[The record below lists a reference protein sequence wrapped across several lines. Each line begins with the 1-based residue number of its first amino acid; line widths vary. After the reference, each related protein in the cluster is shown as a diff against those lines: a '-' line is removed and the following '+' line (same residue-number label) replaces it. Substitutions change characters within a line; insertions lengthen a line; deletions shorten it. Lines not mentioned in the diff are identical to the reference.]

1 MIKKNKVPVI
11 RDANCLNC
19 GHPFTNNEKFCP
31 ECGQKNR
38 GKKITLGIFLR
49 ELFAGFFSLDT
60 KFWRTLIPL
69 LINPGKVSK
78 DYIDGKRTRYTNP
91 FRFYL
96 ATSIIFFLI
105 ISITDSYKK
114 FEELRIG
121 KSSSSNS
128 QIKLNNDNSD
138 AIEVDLDSIQDV
150 VFKQLENQDSLEAKK
165 TQPKPDSTSVSY
177 NSEQELTK
185 ADSNDSFRIVK
196 FMKFQKTHPKV
207 PIEAALDSLKAEKN
221 FSNRFWYSRAKV
233 FNSVFLDKD
242 EAKKFFRQV
251 LSYASI
257 ALFVL
262 LPLFTLFLKFIYI
275 RRKYTY
281 VEHLVFVFHVQTV
294 LFLLFSIFYII
305 DFFKH
310 SNSFLPVFLI
320 LFMIYLFIAMKRFY
334 NQGYFKTFMKYILA
348 NTMFFILAM
357 LGSIA
362 ISFAAFAFY

>member
-1 MIKKNKVPVI
+1 MIKKNKVPVV
-11 RDANCLNC
+11 RDTNCLNC
-19 GHPFTNNEKFCP
+19 GCPFTNNEKFCP

-38 GKKITLGIFLR
+38 GKKITLSIFLR

-69 LINPGKVSK
+69 LISPGKVSK
-78 DYIDGKRTRYTNP
+78 DYIEGKRIKYTNP

-105 ISITDSYKK
+105 ISLTDSYKK

-121 KSSSSNS
+121 RSSK
-128 QIKLNNDNSD
+128 IKLNNNDTE
-138 AIEVDLDSIQDV
+138 AIQVDLDSIQNV
-150 VFKQLENQDSLEAKK
+150 VFKQLEEQDSVKAEQTQTK
-165 TQPKPDSTSVSY
+165 TDSTKVSY
-177 NSEQELTK
+177 NTELETVK
-185 ADSNDSFRIVK
+185 SDLGNSFDIVK
-196 FMKFQKTHPKV
+196 FMKFQKGHPKV
-207 PIEAALDSLKAEKN
+207 SIDAALDSLQVKRN

-233 FNSVFLDKD
+233 FNSIFLDRD

-251 LSYASI
+251 LSYSSI
-257 ALFVL
+257 ALFIL

-275 RRKYTY
+275 RKKYTY

-310 SNSFLPVFLI
+310 SNSFLPIFLL

-334 NQGYFKTFMKYILA
+334 NQGYFKTFVKYILA

-357 LGSIA
+357 LGSVA
-362 ISFAAFAFY
+362 ISFAAFALY